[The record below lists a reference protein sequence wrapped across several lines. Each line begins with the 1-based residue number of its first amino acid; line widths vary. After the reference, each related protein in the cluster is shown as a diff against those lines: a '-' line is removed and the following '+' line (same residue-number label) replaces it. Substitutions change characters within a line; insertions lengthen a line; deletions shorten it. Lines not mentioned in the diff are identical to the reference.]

1 MSAITAHGLR
11 RQAPLTAEE
20 PPELLNQRVHRLG
33 HEPPSTTI
41 FSSHDLL
48 LVQEQVQTRTAPIT
62 PDEGSDYAACT
73 TPLTGL
79 TSSNTAHAA

>member
-1 MSAITAHGLR
+1 ML
-11 RQAPLTAEE
+11 
-20 PPELLNQRVHRLG
+20 
-33 HEPPSTTI
+33 
-41 FSSHDLL
+41 FSWSGNNI
-48 LVQEQVQTRTAPIT
+48 QTRTAPFT